1 MAREIRR
8 QHVAR
13 RLQERP
19 ARTMSATEPSITD
32 PFSIRLVADESGT
45 RLVLAGALG
54 VAEAAELHRTALDAL
69 THGGNVA
76 LEWSG
81 VESIDTA
88 VAQLLIALAAALR
101 NDERRLDLPAPPA
114 GVEAFLH
121 RTALREL
128 LFA

>member
-1 MAREIRR
+1 
-8 QHVAR
+8 
-13 RLQERP
+13 
-19 ARTMSATEPSITD
+19 MSATEPSITD
-32 PFSIRLVADESGT
+32 PFSIRLVADESGA
-45 RLVLAGALG
+45 RLVLEGALG

-69 THGGNVA
+69 AHGGNVA